1 MERVKE
7 RSSSIELLRI
17 ISIFI
22 IIVNHYALYSGFNI
36 SDKMELSSII
46 PQWLHIG
53 GKLGV
58 NIFIFISGYF
68 LCESKRFKLTRL
80 VKIVLEVFFYSI
92 FIILFG
98 KIVNNTNTISIIK
111 IIFAIPSSYWR
122 FITLYFMLYILSPY
136 INLFLNS
143 VDLKGLLTLIFTL
156 TLTWVVVPTFC
167 YFGFDIDYSI
177 AWFIYVYILAAFV
190 KRIEKHIP
198 NNPKKYI
205 LIGLASIVLIALS
218 EVLIRYIGVNYLNKL
233 INGVEHFR
241 NYNSLFVIISTVFLF
256 IGFKQIEM
264 KNNKIINKIASTSL
278 AVFILHDNRF
288 YSDYIWKNILKSASF
303 QYSKL
308 LIPHALGSCL
318 LLFACFAIIDLL
330 RQRYIEKPVMRFLTP
345 KVEHIEEK
353 FNYKI
358 EIISQKLT

>member
-1 MERVKE
+1 MEKVKE
-7 RSSSIELLRI
+7 RNSSIELLRI
-17 ISIFI
+17 VSIFI
-22 IIVNHYALYSGFNI
+22 IIVNHYALYSGFDI
-36 SDKMELSSII
+36 SNKMELSTII

-68 LCESKRFKLTRL
+68 LCEAKKFKLIRL

-92 FIILFG
+92 FIIIFG
-98 KIVNNTNTISIIK
+98 KMVNNTNTMSIVR

-143 VDLKGLLTLIFTL
+143 VDMKKLLTLIITL
-156 TLTWVVVPTFC
+156 TITWVVVPTFC

-177 AWFIYVYILAAFV
+177 AWFIYVYILAAFL
-190 KRIEKHIP
+190 KRIEKNIP
-198 NNPKKYI
+198 KNPKKYI
-205 LIGLASIVLIALS
+205 LIGIASIGLIGLS
-218 EVLIRYIGVNYLNKL
+218 EVIIRYIGVNYINKL

-278 AVFILHDNRF
+278 AVFILHDNGL
-288 YSDYIWKNILKSASF
+288 YSNYVWRNILKSASF

-308 LIPHALGSCL
+308 LIFHALGSCL
-318 LLFACFAIIDLL
+318 LLFICFAIIDLL
-330 RQRYIEKPVMRFLTP
+330 RQRFIEKPVMKFLTP
-345 KVEHIEEK
+345 KIDYMEK
-353 FNYKI
+353 MLDNKI
-358 EIISQKLT
+358 EILSQKLE

>member
-1 MERVKE
+1 MEKVKE

-17 ISIFI
+17 IAIFI
-22 IIVNHYALYSGFNI
+22 IIVNHYALYSGFVI
-36 SDKMELSSII
+36 SDKMELSTII

-68 LCESKRFKLTRL
+68 LCESKKFRLIRL

-92 FIILFG
+92 FIIIFA
-98 KIVNNTNTISIIK
+98 KMVTNTNTMSIIR

-136 INLFLNS
+136 INLFLNT
-143 VDLKGLLTLIFTL
+143 VDMKKLLTLIITL
-156 TLTWVVVPTFC
+156 TITWVVIPTFC

-177 AWFIYVYILAAFV
+177 AWFIYVYILAAFL
-190 KRIEKHIP
+190 KRIEKNIP

-205 LIGLASIVLIALS
+205 LIGIASIVLIGLS
-218 EVLIRYIGVNYLNKL
+218 EVLIRYIGVNYINKL

-241 NYNSLFVIISTVFLF
+241 NYNSLFVIIATVFLF

-278 AVFILHDNRF
+278 AVFILHDNGL
-288 YSDYIWKNILKSASF
+288 YSNYVWKNILRSASF

-308 LIPHALGSCL
+308 LIFHALGSCL
-318 LLFACFAIIDLL
+318 LLFVCFAIIDLL
-330 RQRYIEKPVMRFLTP
+330 RQRFIENPVMKFLTP
-345 KVEHIEEK
+345 RIENLQQK
-353 FNYKI
+353 ISNQLDNYAR
-358 EIISQKLT
+358 KLC